1 MSAAARTGR
10 PTSPWRG
17 EVATQGVAGGGG
29 VFRGGGCTT
38 PPRRFAPTL
47 PLQGRVK
54 RATLMLGE
62 RVP

>member
-17 EVATQGVAGGGG
+17 EVATHGGAGGE
-29 VFRGGGCTT
+29 VFRGGRSTT